1 MFSTAPQH
9 RVSPIWRE
17 LASRRD
23 DGLDIT
29 LSWSPDSG
37 ALKVAVVD
45 PRFGDGLQFE
55 VPPTQAL
62 DAYRQPLAF
71 ASALRIPYCN
81 VG

>member
-1 MFSTAPQH
+1 MFATTPQQRLAPA
-9 RVSPIWRE
+9 WRE
-17 LASRRD
+17 LASRRE

-29 LSWSPDSG
+29 LSWSPGNG

-45 PRFGDGLQFE
+45 VRFGDGLQFE
-55 VPPTQAL
+55 VPPARAL

-71 ASALRIPYCN
+71 ASALRVPYRN